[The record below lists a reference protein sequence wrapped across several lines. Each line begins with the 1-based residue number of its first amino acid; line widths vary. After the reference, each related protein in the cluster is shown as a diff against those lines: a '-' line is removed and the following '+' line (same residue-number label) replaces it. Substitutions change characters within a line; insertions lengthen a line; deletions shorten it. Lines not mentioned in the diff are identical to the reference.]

1 MTSKKILSLDSLS
14 QEEQKL
20 FNIYL
25 NEYND
30 IFQTILLLPP
40 CEFMH
45 NVSKRVELTIR
56 KKFNDISSVTREKV
70 EEFLTEQ
77 VYSREYKYASMAL
90 KSVEKRLKSNIP
102 PKIFDD
108 KILDHCKNDKKNGH
122 YIHSCGEP
130 FYIFKYHPLN
140 TEENKL
146 EMLLVCIKCEMIY
159 KSNLIKFHCNSTDI
173 DFYSKVLNNNNKE
186 KELPFATWKKYHC
199 NAVINDTMKCPK
211 CTENLYYDKEE
222 NNLIC
227 EKCDKIFSPNKI
239 SWNCLICKKDFIAEV
254 KEYNNL
260 EFKNMKICVKDTL
273 LNKIKAKPEIM
284 KCGCDIDI
292 NKYKFYHKASCK
304 GELYLGEI
312 NKKKIVVCHKCD
324 SLGFYDNFVWT
335 CPKCLNKFK
344 TNNNKRKDEN
354 KENNNNNNIL
364 RESSIFKETSQ
375 NIDIKYKSGN
385 KNEIFSAPRK
395 NNRKNEKKEIQ
406 VFSSSKKNNF
416 RNNLIHHSRSG
427 KKNEYHLNE
436 IPTPND
442 NKEKVFK
449 RLRSSNTP
457 YINLKQNLANK
468 FSNLEINNDSVKN
481 LGNMFSRCYV
491 NDKIYE
497 QTAENLKIKDLSI
510 KNSKNS
516 FSTTVSSETNNTNKN
531 EDYCNNNNLE
541 KDNNNNKNFLNNNL
555 KKIVNEENNK
565 EEYEKKKD
573 FEVTNYIIKRQIGEG
588 SFGKIFL
595 VEGKEDGK
603 LYALKKILA
612 ITKKDVENLQHE
624 YDILVDIGKC
634 EKSINLIKIYGMQSY
649 QLDPTTFVLYVL
661 MDLASTD
668 WEKEVLFRQKKKK
681 FYNENE
687 LLLILNDLVKT
698 FAQLQRMNISHRDI
712 KPQNILV
719 FKGIAH
725 GYKLADF
732 GEAKELLSNSTVT
745 NKQTLRGTELYMS
758 PILFQAL
765 RSRKI
770 IKQVN
775 HNTFKSDVFSFGLCA
790 LFAASLCYE
799 SLYDIRE
806 LTNNKII
813 KSIIK
818 NYLKNHFS
826 NRLIDLISMM
836 LDVEEKTRCDF
847 IELEKI
853 FDSMNIY

>member
-1 MTSKKILSLDSLS
+1 MNSKKNLSLDSLS
-14 QEEQKL
+14 QDEQKL

-56 KKFNDISSVTREKV
+56 KKFNDISSLTREKV

-102 PKIFDD
+102 PKIFND
-108 KILDHCKNDKKNGH
+108 KILEHCKNDKKNGH

-130 FYIFKYHPLN
+130 FYVFKYHPLN
-140 TEENKL
+140 AEENKL

-159 KSNLIKFHCNSTDI
+159 KSNLIKFHCNSSDI

-227 EKCDKIFSPNKI
+227 EKCDRIFSPNKI

-292 NKYKFYHKASCK
+292 NKSKFYHKASCK

-354 KENNNNNNIL
+354 KENNINNNNL
-364 RESSIFKETSQ
+364 RDSSIFKETNQ
-375 NIDIKYKSGN
+375 NTDIKYKSGN

-395 NNRKNEKKEIQ
+395 NKRRNEKKEIE

-416 RNNLIHHSRSG
+416 GNNLIHPSRSG
-427 KKNEYHLNE
+427 KKNIFHLKE
-436 IPTPND
+436 IPTPID
-442 NKEKVFK
+442 NNERGFK

-457 YINLKQNLANK
+457 FINLKQNLANK

-516 FSTTVSSETNNTNKN
+516 FSTAVSSENNTKKT
-531 EDYCNNNNLE
+531 EDNLE

-555 KKIVNEENNK
+555 NRLNSKKEENI

-634 EKSINLIKIYGMQSY
+634 EKNINLIKIYGMQSY

-668 WEKEVLFRQKKKK
+668 WEKEVLFRQKKQK

-687 LLLILNDLVKT
+687 LLIILYDLVKT

-719 FKGIAH
+719 FKGISH

-765 RSRKI
+765 RSRKL

-813 KSIIK
+813 RNIIK

-853 FDSMNIY
+853 FDSLNIC